1 MAQDRAVKGEGLYR
15 GVAGERNTRSVAL
28 LGRIDVFS
36 RRQHSRERSQRQIEL
51 LGAGGAERQA
61 DGVGSMAGDHGEG
74 GLCFFN
80 DTATTEIYTLSLH
93 DALPISPGW
102 AGTWSRAPTCITRW
116 CSPGATST

>member
-74 GLCFFN
+74 GRRGQG
-80 DTATTEIYTLSLH
+80 DVAPGRGRDESL
-93 DALPISPGW
+93 
-102 AGTWSRAPTCITRW
+102 RAPMLGQ
-116 CSPGATST
+116 SEPEM